1 MSTKSNEE
9 IIKKS
14 KLEEVLRTEVDFYD
28 RLGNHA
34 VLTKVVYRDK
44 KGKFSEQVI
53 RVKWISF
60 IDNKKMTYI
69 TSVSV
74 AVNKCSNGI
83 FFLTVV
89 KNNHG
94 EVLNRNLWKMFFLM
108 LMKLRLSIIR
118 NLNRLQT
125 INGLQ
130 KLKSNKLTQILKTC
144 CNTTYM
150 LIIAYFGRLFY
161 LI

>member
-89 KNNHG
+89 KNNHD
-94 EVLNRNLWKMFFLM
+94 EVLYPFESESLENVLFDAYEVAAFYHQKPKPFTDDKWITKAEIKQAYANIENLL
-108 LMKLRLSIIR
+108 
-118 NLNRLQT
+118 
-125 INGLQ
+125 
-130 KLKSNKLTQILKTC
+130 
-144 CNTTYM
+144 
-150 LIIAYFGRLFY
+150 
-161 LI
+161 

>member
-34 VLTKVVYRDK
+34 VLTKVIYRDK

-94 EVLNRNLWKMFFLM
+94 EVLYPFESESLENVLFDAYEVAAFYHQKPKPFTDDKWITKAEIKQAYANIENLL
-108 LMKLRLSIIR
+108 
-118 NLNRLQT
+118 
-125 INGLQ
+125 
-130 KLKSNKLTQILKTC
+130 
-144 CNTTYM
+144 
-150 LIIAYFGRLFY
+150 
-161 LI
+161 

>member
-1 MSTKSNEE
+1 MSTKPTEE
-9 IIKKS
+9 TIKKS

-53 RVKWISF
+53 RVQWISF

-74 AVNKCSNGI
+74 AVNKCSNGV
-83 FFLTVV
+83 FFLTAV

-94 EVLNRNLWKMFFLM
+94 EVSYPFESDSLEDVLFDAYEVAAFYHQKPKPFTDDKWISKDKIKEAYINVE
-108 LMKLRLSIIR
+108 KLI
-118 NLNRLQT
+118 
-125 INGLQ
+125 
-130 KLKSNKLTQILKTC
+130 
-144 CNTTYM
+144 
-150 LIIAYFGRLFY
+150 
-161 LI
+161 